1 MIVPYFCIFV
11 LEFNLNV
18 MARTKEFNEDQALD
32 KAIEIFW
39 HKGYNG
45 TSAQDLV
52 NHLGLSRSSLYDTFG
67 DKQQLFTKSLQRYQL
82 QAQDAVKELLEKSEN
97 VKETLQ
103 AIFKQAVIE
112 SLEDRITKGCFM
124 VNSSVELAMHDEKI
138 AKIVKDNSQTMEE
151 VFTNAVKKGQ
161 EAGHI
166 SKQLDAKVLARFI
179 FNNYSGIR
187 VLARAGERN
196 KQVYDDIVKAV
207 FSVL

>member
-1 MIVPYFCIFV
+1 
-11 LEFNLNV
+11 
-18 MARTKEFNEDQALD
+18 MARTKEFNEDKALD

-52 NHLGLSRSSLYDTFG
+52 THLGLSRSSLYDTFG
-67 DKQQLFTKSLQRYQL
+67 DKQKLFAKALKKYHEENY
-82 QAQDAVKELLEKSEN
+82 VKIKEILEASVN
-97 VKETLQ
+97 IKETLSV
-103 AIFKQAVIE
+103 IFKLAIVE

-138 AKIVKDNSQTMEE
+138 AKIVTMNSQLMEE

-166 SKQLDAKVLARFI
+166 SKKLEAKVLARFI

-187 VLARAGERN
+187 VLARTGERN

>member
-1 MIVPYFCIFV
+1 
-11 LEFNLNV
+11 

-52 NHLGLSRSSLYDTFG
+52 THLGLSRSSLYDTFG
-67 DKQQLFTKSLQRYQL
+67 DKQKLFSKSLQRYQK
-82 QAQDAVKELLEKSEN
+82 QAQDNVQQLFDETDNIKDALL
-97 VKETLQ
+97 

-124 VNSSVELAMHDEKI
+124 VNSSVELAMHDEDI
-138 AKIVKDNSQTMEE
+138 SKIVKNNSHNMEE
-151 VFTNAVKKGQ
+151 VFTKAVQKGQ
-161 EAGHI
+161 DAGQI
-166 SKQLDAKVLARFI
+166 SKQQDARVLARFI

-187 VLARAGERN
+187 VLARAGERD

-207 FSVL
+207 FSLL

>member
-1 MIVPYFCIFV
+1 
-11 LEFNLNV
+11 

-67 DKQQLFTKSLQRYQL
+67 DKQQLFSKSLLRYQQ
-82 QAQDAVKELLEKSEN
+82 QAQDSVKDLLENSQN
-97 VKETLQ
+97 VKETLH

-124 VNSSVELAMHDEKI
+124 VNSSVELAMHDSEI
-138 AKIVKDNSQTMEE
+138 AKIVKDNSQIMEE

-166 SKQLDAKVLARFI
+166 SKQMDAKVLARFI

-187 VLARAGERN
+187 VLARAGERD

>member
-1 MIVPYFCIFV
+1 
-11 LEFNLNV
+11 

-52 NHLGLSRSSLYDTFG
+52 TYLGLSRSSLYDTFG
-67 DKQQLFTKSLQRYQL
+67 DKQKLFSKSLQRYQL
-82 QAQDAVKELLEKSEN
+82 QAQDTVKELLEKSDN
-97 VKETLQ
+97 VKETLRD
-103 AIFKQAVIE
+103 IFKQAVIE

-124 VNSSVELAMHDEKI
+124 VNSSVELAMHDEEI
-138 AKIVKDNSQTMEE
+138 AKIVKNNSQIMEE
-151 VFTNAVKKGQ
+151 VFTNAVKRGQ

-187 VLARAGERN
+187 VLARTGERD

-207 FSVL
+207 FSIL

>member
-1 MIVPYFCIFV
+1 
-11 LEFNLNV
+11 

-52 NHLGLSRSSLYDTFG
+52 NYLGLSRSSLYDTFG
-67 DKQQLFTKSLQRYQL
+67 DKQKLFSKSLSRYQR
-82 QAQDAVKELLEKSEN
+82 QAQDSVKDLLEKSEN
-97 VKETLQ
+97 VKETLH

-124 VNSSVELAMHDEKI
+124 VNSSVELAMHDPEI
-138 AKIVKDNSQTMEE
+138 AKIVKDNSQIMEE
-151 VFTNAVKKGQ
+151 VFTKAVKKGQ

-166 SKQLDAKVLARFI
+166 SKQMDAKVLARFI

-187 VLARAGERN
+187 VLARTGERD